1 MRKEHGLYLIE
12 LYDELSNKTSTSTAT
27 SLTDA
32 QLIGDE
38 WCKTNNDYSAVIM
51 RVINNSKIRN

>member
-1 MRKEHGLYLIE
+1 MRKEPGIYLVE

-32 QLIGDE
+32 QQLGDE
-38 WCKTNNDYSAVIM
+38 WCKTSDDYSAVVL